1 MDLKF
6 TNDIVIENGDLQ
18 VVTGPTE
25 IAQGIRDRLMTFKS
39 EWFLDL
45 SYGPDYRAD
54 ILVKNPS
61 INVVNAVLKKEIL
74 KSADGQ
80 FTRFDAEFVNRK
92 LTISYDLQ
100 TSSGEITEE
109 LTL

>member
-6 TNDIVIENGDLQ
+6 DNDLVIENGDIQ
-18 VVTGPTE
+18 TVSGADE
-25 IAQGIRDRLMTFKS
+25 IGQRIRDRLLTFKG

-61 INVVNAVLKKEIL
+61 INVVTAVLKKEIL
-74 KSADGQ
+74 KSADGK
-80 FTRFDAEFVNRK
+80 FTDFSAEFVNRK
-92 LTISYDLQ
+92 LTISFDLQ
-100 TSSGEITEE
+100 TSNGTVTEEIT
-109 LTL
+109 L

>member
-6 TNDIVIENGDLQ
+6 DNDIVIEGGDLQ
-18 VVTGPTE
+18 VVTGSNET
-25 IAQGIRDRLMTFKS
+25 AQHIRDRLMTFKG

-54 ILVKNPS
+54 ILTKNPS

-80 FTRFDAEFVNRK
+80 ITRFDAEFINRK

-100 TSSGEITEE
+100 TSNGEITEE